1 MLIALLIAASAIGPV
16 VAGLIPHAVGPLSI
30 LRFLFTNIQ
39 PVDPQTLQNLCSD
52 PAQAKDCAV
61 AQLQLRAGVGGIF
74 MAILPSFLL
83 LLLADGL
90 RRGRRF
96 AWVGTLLIQVGLSVL
111 AGITITAALQ
121 AAPPNTGTSEGI
133 TAIEGS
139 ASSQPLTLALPL
151 LMPLALTIALLATV
165 TSWLPVYRQGHI
177 VGWTLDFMRRRS
189 NGFRAASNSSSPPRP
204 SASRMKDA
212 ISSASPEHPS
222 HGSPRTRI
230 CHRRRQE
237 PGHPAALTGC
247 STGWGRRWN
256 RCTGSGPSWP
266 SKQNPA
272 PVRTPLHAVPRRR
285 VPGRHRNRH
294 HQGLPAHPQPR
305 SRADPGPPD
314 PPPASTGEILAD
326 FTLRR
331 KQKL

>member
-121 AAPPNTGTSEGI
+121 AAPRT
-133 TAIEGS
+133 
-139 ASSQPLTLALPL
+139 
-151 LMPLALTIALLATV
+151 
-165 TSWLPVYRQGHI
+165 
-177 VGWTLDFMRRRS
+177 
-189 NGFRAASNSSSPPRP
+189 
-204 SASRMKDA
+204 
-212 ISSASPEHPS
+212 PEQAR
-222 HGSPRTRI
+222 GSPRSKDRPPRNPLPSP
-230 CHRRRQE
+230 CR
-237 PGHPAALTGC
+237 C
-247 STGWGRRWN
+247 S
-256 RCTGSGPSWP
+256 C
-266 SKQNPA
+266 
-272 PVRTPLHAVPRRR
+272 PLH
-285 VPGRHRNRH
+285 
-294 HQGLPAHPQPR
+294 
-305 SRADPGPPD
+305 
-314 PPPASTGEILAD
+314 
-326 FTLRR
+326 
-331 KQKL
+331 